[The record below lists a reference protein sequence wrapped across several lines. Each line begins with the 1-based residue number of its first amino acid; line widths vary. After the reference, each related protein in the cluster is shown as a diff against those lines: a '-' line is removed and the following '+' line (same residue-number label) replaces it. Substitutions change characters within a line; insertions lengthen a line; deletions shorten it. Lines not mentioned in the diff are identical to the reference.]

1 MVIAASTFIVAVVLA
16 LCVPISQLTTV
27 SDRTEC
33 CCPDPSKCQ
42 CPDHDED
49 RPLQTS
55 MQACHKQGP
64 KAIAS
69 QATAFLPPVLPTV
82 DAPSVLAPAVAHVI
96 HAPQVAPPPR
106 RPDAPS

>member
-1 MVIAASTFIVAVVLA
+1 MVTAASTFIVAVVLA
-16 LCVPISQLTTV
+16 LCVPVSQLTTV
-27 SDRTEC
+27 SDRSEC

-42 CPDHDED
+42 CPDHEEEG
-49 RPLQTS
+49 PLQTS

-69 QATAFLPPVLPTV
+69 QATAFLPPVIPSV
-82 DAPSVLAPAVAHVI
+82 DAPIVLAPPIAHPLP
-96 HAPQVAPPPR
+96 APHPAPAPR